1 MQGDKGIESSL
12 VGVVTMCSYAESLA
26 VWGRRMS
33 FRALSNDVWANWWA
47 VGENGLEEH
56 EPWAREA
63 LCFQIFVIRDGRSNL
78 LTI

>member
-1 MQGDKGIESSL
+1 MASTARESL
-12 VGVVTMCSYAESLA
+12 VVREWGGAVT
-26 VWGRRMS
+26 W
-33 FRALSNDVWANWWA
+33 LSNDVWANWWA